1 MSFPFLMQQKGVLR
15 MKTKVFIALLIA
27 IMSPVFILPMLADTD
42 GVVMRASNAAPNTQG
57 SIKIPNAGVDA
68 SLSLTHVDDER
79 CYMGLWNGGYIIGD
93 AQVFES
99 VKVGDWADI
108 DMPDCHLVLECVEIK
123 HSIGQLENPDGDV
136 LILCGLKVY
145 RFTRL

>member
-1 MSFPFLMQQKGVLR
+1 MKRHVFVTLLVLIMLPVVVLPFLD
-15 MKTKVFIALLIA
+15 AP
-27 IMSPVFILPMLADTD
+27 S
-42 GVVMRASNAAPNTQG
+42 GVVMKATIAAPNGQG
-57 SIKIPNAGVDA
+57 SIRIPNAGVDA
-68 SLSLTHVDDER
+68 SLSLAHDDCDC

-93 AQVFES
+93 AHMFES

-123 HSIGQLENPDGDV
+123 HTIGYLDKPHGEV

>member
-1 MSFPFLMQQKGVLR
+1 
-15 MKTKVFIALLIA
+15 MKRSVFITLLVL
-27 IMSPVFILPMLADTD
+27 IMLPVVVFPLLTAPS
-42 GVVMRASNAAPNTQG
+42 GVVMKATIAAPHEQEQG

-68 SLSLTHVDDER
+68 SLSLAHVDDDC

-93 AQVFES
+93 AKMFES

-108 DMPDCHLVLECVEIK
+108 NMPDCHLVLECVEIK
-123 HSIGQLENPDGDV
+123 HTIGQLEKPNGDV

>member
-1 MSFPFLMQQKGVLR
+1 
-15 MKTKVFIALLIA
+15 MKRSVFITLLVLIMLPVVVLPIIA
-27 IMSPVFILPMLADTD
+27 KPS
-42 GVVMRASNAAPNTQG
+42 GVVMKATIAAPNTQG
-57 SIKIPNAGVDA
+57 SIRIPTAGVDA
-68 SLSLTHVDDER
+68 SLSLTHVDDDC

-93 AQVFES
+93 AQMFES

-123 HSIGQLENPDGDV
+123 HTIGQLEKPGGDV
-136 LILCGLKVY
+136 LIICGLKVY

>member
-1 MSFPFLMQQKGVLR
+1 MKRHIFMTLLVLILLPVVVLPII
-15 MKTKVFIALLIA
+15 TKP
-27 IMSPVFILPMLADTD
+27 S
-42 GVVMRASNAAPNTQG
+42 GVVMKATIAAPNEQG
-57 SIKIPNAGVDA
+57 SIRIPAAGVDA
-68 SLSLTHVDDER
+68 SLSLAHVDDDC

-93 AQVFES
+93 AQMFES

-108 DMPDCHLVLECVEIK
+108 KTPECHLVLECVEIK
-123 HSIGQLENPDGDV
+123 YTIGQLDKPDGDV

>member
-1 MSFPFLMQQKGVLR
+1 MKRSVFVTLLVLI
-15 MKTKVFIALLIA
+15 MLPVVVLSLLTA
-27 IMSPVFILPMLADTD
+27 PS
-42 GVVMRASNAAPNTQG
+42 GVVMKATIAAPNEINEQG
-57 SIKIPNAGVDA
+57 SIVIPNAGVDA
-68 SLSLTHVDDER
+68 SLSLTHYDCDC

-93 AQVFES
+93 AQIFES

-108 DMPDCHLVLECVEIK
+108 ETPECHLVLECVEIK
-123 HSIGQLENPDGDV
+123 HTIGQLEKPNGDV

>member
-1 MSFPFLMQQKGVLR
+1 
-15 MKTKVFIALLIA
+15 MKRSVFITLLVLTMLPVVVLP
-27 IMSPVFILPMLADTD
+27 IMTAPS
-42 GVVMRASNAAPNTQG
+42 GVVMMATIAAPNEPNQQG

>member
-1 MSFPFLMQQKGVLR
+1 

-57 SIKIPNAGVDA
+57 SIKIPSAGVDA
-68 SLSLTHVDDER
+68 SLSLAHADCDC
-79 CYMGLWNGGYIIGD
+79 CYMGLWNGGRIIGD
-93 AQVFES
+93 AEMFES

-108 DMPDCHLVLECVEIK
+108 RTPECHLVLECVEIK
-123 HSIGQLENPDGDV
+123 HTLGCFVKAEGDV
-136 LILCGLKVY
+136 LIVCGWKVY
-145 RFTRL
+145 RFIRL

>member
-1 MSFPFLMQQKGVLR
+1 
-15 MKTKVFIALLIA
+15 MKRSVFITLLVLT
-27 IMSPVFILPMLADTD
+27 MLPVVVLPLLTAPS
-42 GVVMRASNAAPNTQG
+42 GVVMKATIAAPNEPNQQG
-57 SIKIPNAGVDA
+57 SIKIPQAGVDA

>member
-1 MSFPFLMQQKGVLR
+1 

-27 IMSPVFILPMLADTD
+27 IMSPMFILPMLADTD
-42 GVVMRASNAAPNTQG
+42 GMVMRASNAAPNTQG
-57 SIKIPNAGVDA
+57 SIRIPNAGVDA
-68 SLSLTHVDDER
+68 SLSLAYADCDC

-93 AQVFES
+93 AQMFES

-108 DMPDCHLVLECVEIK
+108 RTPECHLVLECVEIK
-123 HSIGQLENPDGDV
+123 HTISAFVKAEGDV
-136 LILCGLKVY
+136 LIVCGLKVY